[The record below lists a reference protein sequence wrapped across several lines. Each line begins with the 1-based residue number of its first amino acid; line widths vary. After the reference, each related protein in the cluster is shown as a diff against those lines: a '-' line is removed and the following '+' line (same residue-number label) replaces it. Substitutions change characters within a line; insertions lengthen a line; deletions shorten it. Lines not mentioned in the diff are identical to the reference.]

1 MKTKDQHINFS
12 GLEEFKSEDI
22 VCMCPL
28 TGVIDVISKKWAL
41 FIISTLGNK
50 GKMRYSEIAKNFPV
64 RPKGLTAIL
73 RDLEKNKLIRRE
85 VYPSVPLRV
94 EYSLTKKGEELRELV
109 IPLLKWAA
117 SNSTDGS
124 ATCPILNPKK

>member
-1 MKTKDQHINFS
+1 MKTKDQHVDS
-12 GLEEFKSEDI
+12 RGLEEFKSEDI
-22 VCMCPL
+22 VCMCPF
-28 TGVIDVISKKWAL
+28 TGVIDMISKKWAL
-41 FIISTLGNK
+41 FVINTLGNK

-73 RDLEKNKLIRRE
+73 RGLEKNKLVRRE

-109 IPLLKWAA
+109 IPLLKWTA
-117 SNSTDGS
+117 SNSAAGS
-124 ATCPILNPKK
+124 AGCPILNPKK